1 MKLSLPQR
9 LAFALRNVFRQRVR
23 SAGTLAAISLGV
35 AGLILAG
42 GFVQDI
48 FIQLGEAVIHSQ
60 SGHIQ
65 VARKGYREGRIRS
78 PESFLIDRPD
88 ELKQILKEEP
98 GVQLALARLGFS
110 GVINNGKRDLGIIG
124 EGVEPSAEETLG
136 TFLKYI
142 EGRPLKDEDRD
153 GIVMGQGVARSL
165 GLKPGDRVNLVIS
178 LAQGAVNTLDFE
190 VIGVFQSFSKDFDA
204 RAIRIPLSAARD
216 LMDNRSAHL
225 AVVLLN
231 HTEDTDKVFASLKSR
246 LEPLGFELADWRELS
261 DFYDKTLKLYDRQFG
276 VLRLIILLMV
286 LLSVTN
292 SVNMTLFE
300 RTREFGTLLALGD
313 RPNTVFQLIMTE
325 SALLGLFGAG
335 IGIAVGCVAAMLVS
349 AIGIPMPP
357 PPNANVGYTAFIRL
371 VPAEILLAGLI
382 GFVATCL
389 AAVLPARRASRLNV
403 VDALRQGV

>member
-1 MKLSLPQR
+1 MKLEFAQRFSL
-9 LAFALRNVFRQRVR
+9 ALRNVFRQRMR

-35 AGLILAG
+35 AGLILAA

-65 VARKGYREGRIRS
+65 IARQGYREGRTRS
-78 PESFLIDRPD
+78 PEDFLIEQPD
-88 ELKQILKEEP
+88 KLKHEALATP
-98 GVQLALARLGFS
+98 GVQLALARIGFA

-124 EGVEPSAEETLG
+124 EGVEPAAEAKLG
-136 TFLKYI
+136 TYLRYI
-142 EGRPLKDEDRD
+142 EGRALAESDRD
-153 GIVMGQGVARSL
+153 GIVLGQGVARSL
-165 GLKPGDRVNLVIS
+165 GLKAGDRVNLVIS

-204 RAIRIPLSAARD
+204 RAVRIPLSSARE
-216 LMDNRSAHL
+216 LMDSQAAHL
-225 AVVLLN
+225 IVLVL
-231 HTEDTDKVFASLKSR
+231 EQTDATDRVLAALR
-246 LEPLGFELADWRELS
+246 QTLGPQGYELASWRELS
-261 DFYDKTLKLYDRQFG
+261 DFYDKTVQLYESQFG

-286 LLSVTN
+286 LLSVAN

-313 RPNTVFQLIMTE
+313 RPGRVFALIMTE
-325 SALLGLFGAG
+325 SLLLGLFGAALG
-335 IGIAVGCVAAMLVS
+335 MSLGCAAGWIIS

-357 PPNANVGYTAFIRL
+357 PPNANVGYTAYIRL
-371 VPAEILLAGLI
+371 VPVEVLSAGAV

-389 AAVLPARRASRLNV
+389 AAVLPARRVSRMHV
-403 VDALRQGV
+403 VDALRKGV

>member
-1 MKLSLPQR
+1 MTFHLSQR
-9 LAFALRNVFRQRVR
+9 LSFALRNVFRQRIR

-48 FIQLGEAVIHSQ
+48 FVQLGEAVIHSQ

-65 VARKGYREGRIRS
+65 IARQGYAEGRTRS
-78 PESFLIDRPD
+78 PESYLIEQPEMLRQKV
-88 ELKQILKEEP
+88 LEEP
-98 GVQLALARLGFS
+98 GVQMTLARLGFA

-124 EGVEPSAEETLG
+124 EGVEPSAEAKLG
-136 TFLKYI
+136 TYLRYI
-142 EGRPLKDEDRD
+142 EGRALADGDSD
-153 GIVMGQGVARSL
+153 GIVLGQGVAKSL
-165 GLKPGDRVNLVIS
+165 GLKAGDRVNLVIS

-190 VIGVFQSFSKDFDA
+190 VVGVFQSFSKDFDA
-204 RAIRIPLSAARD
+204 RAVRIPLAAARS
-216 LMDNRSAHL
+216 LMDNTSAHL
-225 AVVLLN
+225 MVLVLDK
-231 HTEDTDKVFASLKSR
+231 TEDTELVLASLRKT
-246 LEPLGFELADWRELS
+246 LGQQGYELASWRELS
-261 DFYDKTLKLYDRQFG
+261 DFYDKTLQLYDRQFG

-286 LLSVTN
+286 LLSVAN

-313 RPNTVFQLIMTE
+313 RPGRVFQLIMTE
-325 SALLGLFGAG
+325 SMLLGLFGAG
-335 IGIAVGCVAAMLVS
+335 LGVSVGCVAALGIS

-357 PPNANVGYTAFIRL
+357 PPNANIGYTAFIRL
-371 VPAEILLAGLI
+371 VPLDVMTAGGI

-389 AAVLPARRASRLNV
+389 AAVMPARRASRMQV

>member
-1 MKLSLPQR
+1 MTSGFAQR
-9 LAFALRNVFRQRVR
+9 LLFALRNVFRQRVR
-23 SAGTLAAISLGV
+23 SAGTLAAIALGV

-48 FIQLGEAVIHSQ
+48 FYQLGEAVIHSQ

-65 VARKGYREGRIRS
+65 IARKGYREGRIRS
-78 PESFLIDRPD
+78 PESFLIDQPD
-88 ELKQILKEEP
+88 ALRRSVEGVP
-98 GVQLALARLGFS
+98 GVHMTLSRLGFS
-110 GVINNGKRDLGIIG
+110 GVLNNGKRDLGIVG
-124 EGVEPSAEETLG
+124 EGVEPAAEEKLG
-136 TFLKYI
+136 TFLRYI
-142 EGRPLKDEDRD
+142 EGRPLRDDDRD

-165 GLKPGDRVNLVIS
+165 GLKTGDRVNLVIS

-190 VIGVFQSFSKDFDA
+190 VVGVFQSFSKDFDA
-204 RAIRIPLSAARD
+204 RAVRIPLTAARELMDTSAAH
-216 LMDNRSAHL
+216 LM
-225 AVVLLN
+225 VVLLDN
-231 HTEDTDKVFASLKSR
+231 TEDTDTVQVL
-246 LEPLGFELADWRELS
+246 LEQTLDGQGFELANWRELS

-286 LLSVTN
+286 LLSVAN

-313 RPNTVFQLIMTE
+313 KPRTVFQLIMTE
-325 SALLGLFGAG
+325 SALLGVFGAG
-335 IGIAVGCVAAMLVS
+335 LGIAVGCIAAWVVS

-357 PPNANVGYTAFIRL
+357 PPNANIGYVAYIRL
-371 VPAEILLAGLI
+371 VPLEVLLAGVI
-382 GFVATCL
+382 GLAATCL

>member
-1 MKLSLPQR
+1 MNLSLPQR

-88 ELKQILKEEP
+88 ELKQNINEDP
-98 GVQLALARLGFS
+98 GVQLTLARLGFS

-124 EGVEPSAEETLG
+124 EGVEPSAEEKLG
-136 TFLKYI
+136 TYLQYI
-142 EGRPLKDEDRD
+142 EGRPLKDEDKD
-153 GIVMGQGVARSL
+153 GIVMGQGVAKSL

-190 VIGVFQSFSKDFDA
+190 VIGIFQSFSKDFDA

-225 AVVLLN
+225 MVVVLDR
-231 HTEDTDKVFASLKSR
+231 TEDTDRVYASLKSR
-246 LEPLGFELADWRELS
+246 LESRGYELANWRDLS

-313 RPNTVFQLIMTE
+313 KPATVFQLIMTE
-325 SALLGLFGAG
+325 SALLGVFGAG
-335 IGIAVGCVAAMLVS
+335 VGIVVGCLAAMLIS
-349 AIGIPMPP
+349 AVGIPMPP

-371 VPAEILLAGLI
+371 VPAEILLAALI

-389 AAVLPARRASRLNV
+389 AAVMPARRASRLNV

>member
-1 MKLSLPQR
+1 MKVAFAQR
-9 LAFALRNVFRQRVR
+9 LKFALRNVFRQRMR
-23 SAGTLAAISLGV
+23 SAGTLAAIALGV

-48 FIQLGEAVIHSQ
+48 FVQLGEAVIHSQ

-65 VARKGYREGRIRS
+65 VAKKGYREGRVRS
-78 PESFLIDRPD
+78 PESFLIERPD
-88 ELKQILKEEP
+88 DLKRAINDER
-98 GVQLALARLGFS
+98 GVQLTLARLGFA

-124 EGVEPSAEETLG
+124 EGVEPSSEEKLG
-136 TFLKYI
+136 THLKYI
-142 EGRPLKDEDRD
+142 EGRPLGDRDVD
-153 GIVMGQGVARSL
+153 GIVMGQGVAKSL

-190 VIGVFQSFSKDFDA
+190 VIGIFQSFSKDFDA
-204 RAIRIPLSAARD
+204 RAVRIPLQAARD
-216 LMDNRSAHL
+216 LMDNRSAHVM
-225 AVVLLN
+225 VVLLDN
-231 HTEDTDKVFASLKSR
+231 TEDTDRVLASLTDR
-246 LEPLGFELADWRELS
+246 LGPQGFELANWRELS

-313 RPNTVFQLIMTE
+313 RPATVFQLIMTE
-325 SALLGLFGAG
+325 STLLGAFGAVLG
-335 IGIAVGCVAAMLVS
+335 IVVGCSAALIIS

-357 PPNANVGYTAFIRL
+357 PPNANIGYTAFIRL
-371 VPAEILLAGLI
+371 VPSEIVLAGSI
-382 GFVATCL
+382 GIVATVL
-389 AAVLPARRASRLNV
+389 AAVLPARRASRLKV

>member
-1 MKLSLPQR
+1 MKLKFPQR

-48 FIQLGEAVIHSQ
+48 FIQLGEAIIHSQ

-65 VARKGYREGRIRS
+65 VVRKGYREGRTRS
-78 PESFLIDRPD
+78 PESFLIDQPD
-88 ELKQILKEEP
+88 ALRQLVRDEP
-98 GVQLALARLGFS
+98 GVQLTLARLGFS
-110 GVINNGKRDLGIIG
+110 GVVNNGKRDLGIIG
-124 EGVEPSAEETLG
+124 EGVEPSSEEKLG
-136 TFLKYI
+136 TYLQYI
-142 EGRPLKDEDRD
+142 EGRPLKDEDKD
-153 GIVMGQGVARSL
+153 GIVMGLGVARSL

-190 VIGVFQSFSKDFDA
+190 VIGIFQSFSKDFDS
-204 RAIRIPLSAARD
+204 RAIRIPLTAARE

-225 AVVLLN
+225 MVLLLDK
-231 HTEDTDKVFASLKSR
+231 TEDTDKVHASLKKK
-246 LEPLGFELADWRELS
+246 LEAQGFEVANWRELS
-261 DFYDKTLKLYDRQFG
+261 DFYDKTLKLYARQFG
-276 VLRLIILLMV
+276 VLRVIILLMV

-313 RPNTVFQLIMTE
+313 KPKTVFQLIMTE
-325 SALLGLFGAG
+325 SALLGLFGAVSG
-335 IGIAVGCVAAMLVS
+335 ILLGCASAMAIS

-357 PPNANVGYTAFIRL
+357 PPNANIGYTAYIRL
-371 VPAEILLAGLI
+371 VPLDILTAGAI

-389 AAVLPARRASRLNV
+389 AAVLPALRASRLKV